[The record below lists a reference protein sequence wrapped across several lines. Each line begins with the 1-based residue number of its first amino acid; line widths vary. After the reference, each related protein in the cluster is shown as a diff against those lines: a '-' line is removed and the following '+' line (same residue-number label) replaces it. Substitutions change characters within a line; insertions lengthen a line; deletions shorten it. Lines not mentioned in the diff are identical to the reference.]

1 MLTKLIRPIVSN
13 GVPTSLIAFRPLS
26 ISNRFFQDSS
36 SKSSSTN
43 KSSKTD
49 DKSLVEHN
57 KNEKVLRVEDSLKDL
72 ASVKWRTEYN
82 GKRLWPHDQWPERD
96 LVNFPP
102 YKLREAPNA
111 VRWYCVPETWF
122 KFFYDKTG
130 VTGPYMFF
138 YGLLVYGF
146 SKEYIVLWYDFTEY
160 LILAAAVI
168 TVVKKVGPMVGDV
181 FRGWHQEE
189 VDRYTSVVNNSKA
202 MAGKMLHG
210 YEESL
215 ARAKNVGQ
223 LADAR
228 KDIINM
234 ALETAYRDRLRQMYE
249 AVKRRLDYQVALQNA
264 RKDFERTNMINWITN
279 EVRKSITNKQE
290 QDTLQACLNQLRQI
304 ASQTR

>member
-1 MLTKLIRPIVSN
+1 MLTKTVRPLISSGISPL
-13 GVPTSLIAFRPLS
+13 SLTLRPLS
-26 ISNRFFQDSS
+26 ISSIFLQGSS
-36 SKSSSTN
+36 SK
-43 KSSKTD
+43 SKTD
-49 DKSLVEHN
+49 DKSLVE
-57 KNEKVLRVEDSLKDL
+57 KKSNEKVLKVEDSLKDL
-72 ASVKWRTEYN
+72 SSIKWRTEFN

-102 YKLREAPNA
+102 YKLRETPNS
-111 VRWYCVPETWF
+111 VRWYCIPESWF
-122 KFFYDKTG
+122 KFFYEKTG

-138 YGLLVYGF
+138 YGLLIYGF

-168 TVVKKVGPMVGDV
+168 TVVKKLGPSVGDA

-189 VDRYTSVVNNSKA
+189 VDRYNSVVNNSKS
-202 MAGKMLHG
+202 MAGKMLHA

-215 ARAKNVGQ
+215 ERAKNIGQ

-234 ALETAYRDRLRQMYE
+234 ILETAYRERMKQMYE
-249 AVKRRLDYQVALQNA
+249 AVKRRLDYQVSLQNA

-279 EVRKSITNKQE
+279 EVKKSITPKQE
-290 QDTLQACLNQLRQI
+290 QDTLQACLQQLKQI
-304 ASQTR
+304 SLQTR

>member
-1 MLTKLIRPIVSN
+1 MLTKVARPLISSGALPLSV
-13 GVPTSLIAFRPLS
+13 TLRPLS
-26 ISNRFFQDSS
+26 ISSLFHQSAAA
-36 SKSSSTN
+36 SKSS
-43 KSSKTD
+43 
-49 DKSLVEHN
+49 DKSLVE
-57 KNEKVLRVEDSLKDL
+57 KKTDEKVARVEDSLKDL
-72 ASVKWRTEYN
+72 SSIKWRTEYN

-102 YKLREAPNA
+102 YKLREVPNA

-122 KFFYDKTG
+122 KFFYEKTG

-168 TVVKKVGPMVGDV
+168 TVVKKIGPMVGDT

-189 VDRYTSVVNNSKA
+189 VDRYTSVVQNSKA
-202 MAGKMLHG
+202 MAGKILHG

-215 ARAKNVGQ
+215 ARAKGIGQ

-228 KDIINM
+228 KDIVNM
-234 ALETAYRDRLRQMYE
+234 ALETAYRERMKQMYE

-264 RKDFERTNMINWITN
+264 RKDFERTNMINWITS
-279 EVRKSITNKQE
+279 EVKKSITAKQE